1 VKTHTIGTDSYAI
14 FDKSDKGSLLMLHF
28 IWGKK
33 DFRIF
38 LERKNASSGKG
49 AHQAVLHSKSSGEYL
64 LSRLQYLYEF
74 EWCDYDRVSGHGLS
88 REEVR
93 WQQGSAA
100 HYVELPQHFYEVAV
114 ELACREFGLKR
125 KGATAM
131 AV

>member
-1 VKTHTIGTDSYAI
+1 MNTHTIANNTYAV
-14 FDKSDKGSLLMLHF
+14 FDKADKGSLLMLHF

-38 LERKNASSGKG
+38 LERQNASSGKG
-49 AHQAVLHSKSSGEYL
+49 AHQAVLQSKSSGEYV
-64 LSRLQYLYEF
+64 LSRLQYLYDF
-74 EWCDYDRVSGHGLS
+74 EWFDYEGVTGHGLS
-88 REEVR
+88 MEEVR
-93 WQQGSAA
+93 WRREKGVR
-100 HYVELPQHFYEVAV
+100 YLELPQHFYEVAV